1 MYQRNKITMTIKTKP
16 IKTMLGRLEKK
27 YTRMKENNVGE
38 IRKKYTRMKEKSWIE
53 YKLNSKV
60 ELNKKIW
67 TEYKLNSKVE
77 LNINLNKKLNWK

>member
-38 IRKKYTRMKEKSWIE
+38 TRKKNTLE
-53 YKLNSKV
+53 
-60 ELNKKIW
+60 
-67 TEYKLNSKVE
+67 
-77 LNINLNKKLNWK
+77 